1 MFKTSVQD
9 ILFVAQ
15 RVHRFDQHY
24 LKLKVDV
31 PLIHIIKE
39 TSKFGE
45 NVLYPLYHLSD
56 KVGCRFDK
64 GYVQTPPGFKA
75 AYKTYKDGGWQGIAL
90 PEKYGGSGLPLSS
103 HIIKSE
109 ILATSNWAWSM
120 YPGLAFGA
128 AQTLLAHGNEKLKEK
143 YIPELCSGNWLG
155 TMCLTEPQC
164 GSDLNLINTSATQIK
179 DDIYSIN
186 GTKIFISCGNHDL
199 TDNILHCVLARTEN
213 TTKGTKGL
221 SLFAVPKSDNVT
233 TIRIEDKMG
242 CHGSST
248 CELVFDNAKGQ
259 LIGELNKGLNHM
271 FTFINTSRIGT
282 AIQGLSAAD
291 LSFQLSLDYAK
302 NRLSMRSL
310 SGVKYPDKIA
320 DPIIVHPDVQRMLM
334 TQRVFAMGAR
344 SMIYECALLADVNN
358 VDKLEYLT
366 PILKGFITECGI
378 EAANLGIQIY
388 GGHGY
393 ISDNPVEQ
401 ILRDVRIASLYE
413 GTTGI
418 QSLDLLGR
426 KVLLNKLKPVDDM
439 FKESMKLCW
448 DCLQTNNKH
457 AREMMKHLLKW
468 YIYTYKIGYQVKK
481 TRDYDIVGSVS
492 YHYLMYSG
500 YIIMGLHWLKMI
512 NVSTDPEIQDLC
524 NFYYNYILP
533 RIYSHQVPI
542 KKLHSISF
550 SKLM

>member
-186 GTKIFISCGNHDL
+186 GTKIFISCGNHDF

-310 SGVKYPDKIA
+310 SGVKHPEKVA

-448 DCLQTNNKH
+448 DLRANKH
-457 AREMMKHLLKW
+457 AREMMKHLIKW
-468 YIYTYKIGYQVKK
+468 YMYTYKIGYQVKK

-500 YIIMGLHWLKMI
+500 YIIMGLHWLKMS

-533 RIYSHQVPI
+533 RIYSHQIPI
-542 KKLHSISF
+542 EKLHSIF
-550 SKLM
+550 